1 MIQNGIGSYLS
12 GVTNMASE
20 CSTEIGPSFIEAIS
34 FELKDYKEEFAKFYK
49 IPESEMN
56 LIPIKEDLKE
66 VLTAWIGKNN
76 EKIVDNVLYLT
87 RRIVGE
93 PNKIYTID
101 ENRKML
107 EYIGREGGGISE
119 FYFVEDIIFVE
130 FDESMVS
137 FIIGN
142 NE

>member
-1 MIQNGIGSYLS
+1 MEQIGISSYLS
-12 GVTNMASE
+12 GVTNMASA

-34 FELKDYKEEFAKFYK
+34 FDLKDYKKEFAKFYK

-56 LIPIKEDLKE
+56 LITSELSLKDI
-66 VLTAWIGKNN
+66 LRAWIGKNN
-76 EKIVDNVLYLT
+76 ERIVDNVLYLT
-87 RRIVGE
+87 ERIVGE
-93 PNKIYTID
+93 PNSIYTID
-101 ENRKML
+101 ESSKIK
-107 EYIGREGGGISE
+107 EYLGRESGGISE

-130 FDESMVS
+130 FNESMVS